1 MRKIL
6 KSLNSSQLF
15 SSPDFPENCKWTK
28 RGKLGSCFD
37 YQMTGTVQGLCPARL
52 CPDHISPPWLQLL
65 SRFALLCSTLN
76 FAGPQRNWAF
86 AFYICFVQMSVDFFP
101 CGLGLIRACMH
112 ISSTDKKLPSCML
125 TALPANS
132 CMMSFISHLMW
143 ASVRNWACS
152 SIYQL
157 YIIIRFL
164 YVVASLWNSSVIQTC
179 YQYYTTSTCSH
190 KGRRTKI

>member
-132 CMMSFISHLMW
+132 CMMSITFNVSICEKLSLLFYLPAIYNNLIFICCGF
-143 ASVRNWACS
+143 SVELVSDTNMLL
-152 SIYQL
+152 ILHNQHM
-157 YIIIRFL
+157 
-164 YVVASLWNSSVIQTC
+164 QP
-179 YQYYTTSTCSH
+179 
-190 KGRRTKI
+190 